1 LKMASEIL
9 SNDEEDSMDAMKS
22 ANAGEIEDGE
32 LPEEGEISDN
42 DEDQRVTHARLLPPP
57 PMGRRNTHMTR
68 GRYGHTRTRGYTRCK
83 SG

>member
-22 ANAGEIEDGE
+22 ATGGEIEDGE

-42 DEDQRVTHARLLPPP
+42 DDDQRVTHTRILPPP